1 MIKYGNYMCMV
12 TASMNKTPVFSSD
25 IVIDEGAEFIC
36 LGKHS
41 NNKMY
46 KCKDIRVVISLQWSE
61 RWLKKAQAIAQ
72 QQN

>member
-1 MIKYGNYMCMV
+1 MRMV

-36 LGKHS
+36 LVFWREVFKHS